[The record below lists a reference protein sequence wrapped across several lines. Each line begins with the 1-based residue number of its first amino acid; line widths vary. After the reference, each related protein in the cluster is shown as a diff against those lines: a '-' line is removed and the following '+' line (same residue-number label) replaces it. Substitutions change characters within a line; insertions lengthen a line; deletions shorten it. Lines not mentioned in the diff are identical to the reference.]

1 MLVYLYNRNKMGK
14 RHSRFAS
21 LECMLTRDKEET
33 KRTQNKSERIDL
45 FPFVCKIYLAIHTDL
60 YVHRTEIKVL
70 EKKLLNSRL
79 SSFLDAVF
87 AYGVNIYL
95 FF

>member
-1 MLVYLYNRNKMGK
+1 M
-14 RHSRFAS
+14 FAS
-21 LECMLTRDKEET
+21 LECILTRDKEELWH
-33 KRTQNKSERIDL
+33 TQDKSARIDL
-45 FPFVCKIYLAIHTDL
+45 FPFVFKIYVAIHTDI

-70 EKKLLNSRL
+70 EKKLLYSRL

-87 AYGVNIYL
+87 ALGVNIYL